1 MRSPGG
7 RARPLEG
14 EGNMGTSDLAEET
27 PHSGGVISGG
37 MVTRTRSAT
46 GEILSAPVR
55 NHWKLG
61 RPYNQVFPLGSGLTA
76 EGCRMGSYER

>member
-1 MRSPGG
+1 
-7 RARPLEG
+7 
-14 EGNMGTSDLAEET
+14 MGTSGLAEET
-27 PHSGGVISGG
+27 SHSGGVISGG

-61 RPYNQVFPLGSGLTA
+61 RPYNQVFPWEVG
-76 EGCRMGSYER
+76 